1 MQRWLWSVVC
11 GGLLACGT
19 AVRAD
24 DYAELKPLIE
34 KGIESAGGRE
44 KLTKRPVST
53 MKFSGVYHATGNPTP
68 FTGRVVRL
76 RGEKSRIEVDNVYT
90 VVFNGN
96 QGWLSAN
103 GAVNDLTTEQAD
115 NVKGDLHVE
124 RVTSLLPLG
133 GDKYTVTKL
142 GETQVNGKPAVGL
155 KVESAGQRTVELYL
169 DKQSGLVVKRSA
181 QTRSTEQGGALV
193 NEETVYTDYQT
204 VDGLKLASKS
214 VAHRDGSKYVELE
227 ATQIELTEK
236 ANDSEFQRP

>member
-1 MQRWLWSVVC
+1 MQRWLLSVVC
-11 GGLLACGT
+11 GGVLTWGAS
-19 AVRAD
+19 AQAD

-34 KGIESAGGRE
+34 KGIEAAGGRE
-44 KLTKRPVST
+44 KLTKRPVSL
-53 MKFSGVYHATGNPTP
+53 MKFSGVYHATGNATP
-68 FTGRVVRL
+68 FTGRIVRQ

-90 VVFNGN
+90 VVFNGS
-96 QGWLSAN
+96 QGWIAAN

-133 GDKYTVTKL
+133 DDKYTVTKL

-193 NEETVYTDYQT
+193 TEETVYTDYQT

-214 VAHRDGSKYVELE
+214 VSHRDGSKYVELD
-227 ATQIELTEK
+227 ATQIEMAEK
-236 ANDSEFQRP
+236 ANDAEFQRP